1 MPGFTP
7 HHGEGAVSTGLMV
20 PVHDAKSVVEA
31 RTISDLLEKHQ
42 IPALVNLEV
51 EGILFPWKDPPKNAA
66 ARVLVPSQMLPMAR
80 DILKRA
86 GREGQKQQASFGM
99 GIGAR
104 DTSYS
109 PPKSTFEA
117 RAPHVVPV
125 PTNLEPESE
134 EDDTGPIDLV
144 LPEPSPLNQRVLVA
158 LLAIALGTAFQRVL
172 EMALGASGTMEF
184 FAARSPLTQEVWRLV
199 TAGFLHGGP
208 EHFLSNAVFGLVIG
222 VVLFGTHRVGA
233 VAFVWMISSMIGMA
247 AEVSLTTQLV
257 LVAGASAGNYGLLGL
272 WSNGQWDRAR
282 RSLLPTRE
290 KMRTIG
296 ILLLLAPGALTPIS
310 STKTKIA
317 VLAHIGGYLAG
328 FLLGFIFRRRLI
340 SAELPEIA
348 RRSKWA
354 FIAAAGIAVTG
365 LSVALFRTFS

>member
-1 MPGFTP
+1 
-7 HHGEGAVSTGLMV
+7 MV
-20 PVHDAKSVVEA
+20 PVHDAKSVAEA

-99 GIGAR
+99 GIGANI
-104 DTSYS
+104 SYA

-117 RAPHVVPV
+117 RAPHAVVVPPV
-125 PTNLEPESE
+125 PELENE

-144 LPEPSPLNQRVLVA
+144 LPEPSPLNQRVLAA
-158 LLAIALGTAFQRVL
+158 LLAIALGTAFQRVI
-172 EMALGASGTMEF
+172 EVALGASGTMEA
-184 FAARSPLTQEVWRLV
+184 FAARAPLLAEAWRLV

-233 VAFVWMISSMIGMA
+233 VAFVWLISSMIGLA
-247 AEVSLTTQLV
+247 TEVSLTTQAV

-296 ILLLLAPGALTPIS
+296 ILLLLLPGALTPIS
-310 STKTKIA
+310 STGTKIA
-317 VLAHIGGYLAG
+317 VLAHLGGYLGG

-340 SAELPEIA
+340 SAELAEIS

-354 FIAAAGIAVTG
+354 FIAAVCITVTG
-365 LSVALFRTFS
+365 LSIALFRTFS